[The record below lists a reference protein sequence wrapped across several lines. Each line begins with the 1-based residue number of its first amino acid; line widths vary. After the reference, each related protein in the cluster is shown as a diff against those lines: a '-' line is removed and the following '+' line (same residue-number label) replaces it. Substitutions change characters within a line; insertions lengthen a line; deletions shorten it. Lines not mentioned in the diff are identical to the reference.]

1 MPNSI
6 MDGFFKKINQKINLR
21 WCPDITI
28 LKDRFLKNLS
38 NKIYPQ
44 SIILISMYSERNIFI
59 SGLIAPICQFV
70 FFFFFFFDL
79 LFQCAFCK
87 LLFFFLSHCFNMPFY
102 PFSQGM
108 SLSQTKSFD
117 AFGFNTLL
125 TQDFWFKSG
134 NHNSLCITKEEKQTA
149 EMRNGCQMST
159 ENPGE
164 FFDKKVLIFFL
175 FVHENIYCGYSLELP
190 QWGNSND
197 YPQYMFSWRFFNQD
211 IPHTHSF
218 EGPKLQIVAQNILS
232 NTYNEVNPCPAEP
245 RYTLPLQTVQI
256 QISWQLIWICT
267 VCH

>member
-1 MPNSI
+1 MPA
-6 MDGFFKKINQKINLR
+6 R
-21 WCPDITI
+21 PDITI

-59 SGLIAPICQFV
+59 SGLITPICQFV
-70 FFFFFFFDL
+70 FFFFFVL
-79 LFQCAFCK
+79 LFQCNFFK
-87 LLFFFLSHCFNMPFY
+87 LLFFIFFFLSHCFNMSFY
-102 PFSQGM
+102 PFSHGM

-125 TQDFWFKSG
+125 TQDFWCKSG

-149 EMRNGCQMST
+149 EMRTDARWVQKT
-159 ENPGE
+159 LEN
-164 FFDKKVLIFFL
+164 FLTKKYWYFSYLSMKTYIVGTHWNCLNEAIPMTT
-175 FVHENIYCGYSLELP
+175 HNICFHG
-190 QWGNSND
+190 D
-197 YPQYMFSWRFFNQD
+197 FFNRD
-211 IPHTHSF
+211 IPHTYSF
-218 EGPKLQIVAQNILS
+218 ERPKLQIVAQNILS
-232 NTYNEVNPCPAEP
+232 NTYNVVNPSPAEP